1 MEHLTVPSGHFLP
14 ASRLEAFSD
23 GVFAI
28 AITLLILNLHV
39 PESPDRLISDL
50 AAEWPS
56 FLGYLVSFSFIGGSW
71 LAHTA
76 LTHLLRVTDGVFLS
90 LNLLLLLSV
99 SFLPFSTSLLTKHLS
114 GAAEHVAVVIFG
126 INLTLGTLVSSVMI
140 SYVARTDELKS
151 NVDPAKVAWLERQ
164 RWTTTTLFAL
174 STALSAFFPKLAVG
188 FYLMFSLLLIAQP
201 LWRLPQ
207 RALAH
212 RRRARSGDG
221 AG

>member
-39 PESPDRLISDL
+39 PDSPDRLVSDL

-76 LTHLLRVTDGVFLS
+76 LTHL
-90 LNLLLLLSV
+90 
-99 SFLPFSTSLLTKHLS
+99 LPFSTSLLTKHLS

-164 RWTTTTLFAL
+164 RWTTATLFAL

-207 RALAH
+207 RVLAH

>member
-14 ASRLEAFSD
+14 ATRLEAFSD

-28 AITLLILNLHV
+28 AITLLILNLRV
-39 PESPDRLISDL
+39 PDSSDRLINQL

-99 SFLPFSTSLLTKHLS
+99 SFLPFTTSLLTKHLT
-114 GAAEHVAVVIFG
+114 GTAEHVAVVLFG

-151 NVDPAKVAWLERQ
+151 DVDPAKVAWLERQ
-164 RWTTTTLFAL
+164 RWMTAALFAL
-174 STALSAFFPKLAVG
+174 STALSAFLPKLAVG
-188 FYLMFSLLLIAQP
+188 FYLLFSLLLIAQP
-201 LWRLPQ
+201 MWRLPQ
-207 RALAH
+207 RALAR
-212 RRRARSGDG
+212 RRRAQSRDG
-221 AG
+221 VG

>member
-1 MEHLTVPSGHFLP
+1 MEHLGVPSGHLLP
-14 ASRLEAFSD
+14 ANRLEAFSD

-28 AITLLILNLHV
+28 AITLLVLDLHV
-39 PESPDRLISDL
+39 PESSDRLVNHL

-90 LNLLLLLSV
+90 LNLLLLMFV
-99 SFLPFSTSLLTKHLS
+99 SFLPFSTSLLTKHLT

-126 INLTLGTLVSSVMI
+126 LNLTLGTLISSVMI
-140 SYVARTDELKS
+140 SYVARMDELKS
-151 NVDPAKVAWLERQ
+151 SVDPARVAWLERQ
-164 RWTTTTLFAL
+164 RWRTVALFAL
-174 STALSAFFPKLAVG
+174 STVLSAFFPKTAVG
-188 FYLMFSLLLIAQP
+188 FYLLFSLLLIAQP

-207 RALAH
+207 WALF
-212 RRRARSGDG
+212 RRRGSRS
-221 AG
+221 

>member
-39 PESPDRLISDL
+39 PDSPDRLVSDL

-164 RWTTTTLFAL
+164 RWTTATLFAL
-174 STALSAFFPKLAVG
+174 STALSAFFPKVAVG

-221 AG
+221 VG